1 MKSSPLLARIMAV
14 SAAFTLLSGVLPA
27 LPAVARAPQYVERSF
42 TSPVDAFS
50 VKTGETASF
59 SYSFLKTRWSDW
71 QSYESDG
78 DVLPG
83 EESELVMLPQ
93 GVTAVRVSGVASIE
107 DIHVITVS
115 KDPVKVR
122 VTATTAVGKPSVLS
136 RSDWGADESYLYD
149 TSTETSETAD
159 EAKSDN
165 GAPVAGQ
172 PDQRVKDCTEAQ
184 AKYPTE
190 FKTASTVTKDSDGK
204 SYLWPLQY
212 SSKVKLLVVH
222 HSALV
227 VGGDPRPAVERVRAL
242 YKYHALSKGWGDIG
256 YHYVVDEDGQ
266 IYEGRRGGK
275 YVVGGHVYCNNIGTV
290 GVVLMGNFEIEQP
303 SQEQIKSLQ
312 LLLSDLAREYQ
323 IDLKSSVKFH
333 GKTFDSPIVGHRD
346 LLSTLCPGYYVS
358 EVFGQ
363 IVKHVRDGRLS
374 DPVIFPVT
382 SVKPPESAPVTESG
396 NAAPQAA
403 QGVSF
408 IGRTAIAINPG
419 GKQRLSFSYTAGK
432 EGAYEGKRVAEVRIS
447 DPRIQLLV
455 DDGNVQVPVTKGIL
469 LTTDL
474 PAYETASLQLI
485 VQAPMDPGT
494 YSMDIAG
501 IHFTIAVAGRRAR
514 TGDFINPFAGNPLLT
529 VRTSSSSSSRPVT
542 ARVRT
547 DSRPSLSSASSYASS
562 ASRSSSS
569 FASSQTSA
577 AQKTIRIKLSAS
589 QNPVI
594 QFADAGTVDGL
605 SVKGGASLSLVS
617 KGGVCVAQQNGVEFT
632 RSSALR
638 FKSTASNTLSV
649 NGVGGGTRSY
659 KGVLECRIDA
669 GSLVLINELSIDEY
683 MAGLAEEPDSEP
695 YQKQRAF
702 AIAARTYAAFY
713 MDPSN
718 RKFPGKPY
726 DGSDDPASF
735 QSYKGVGFT
744 ASNPNWLRAVESTKN
759 EVLTIGGKI
768 IKPPY
773 FSSDDGRTRTPL
785 EAGWKNFPFADVFSS
800 KPDPWC
806 VGMGMSGHGVGM
818 SGCGAEG
825 QANEGRSAEQILQY
839 YYPGTRITEL

>member
-1 MKSSPLLARIMAV
+1 MAV
-14 SAAFTLLSGVLPA
+14 SAAFTLLLGVFPPLP
-27 LPAVARAPQYVERSF
+27 VAAAAPRYVERTF

-50 VKTGETASF
+50 VKTGDTASF
-59 SYSFLKTRWSDW
+59 SYSFLNGRWSDW

-83 EESELVMLPQ
+83 EESELVMLPK
-93 GVTAVRVSGVASIE
+93 GVTAVRVHGVASME
-107 DIHVITVS
+107 DVHVITVS
-115 KDPVKVR
+115 KDPVKTR
-122 VTATTAVGKPSVLS
+122 IAATTAVAKPTIIS

-149 TSTETSETAD
+149 TSTETSATAD

-172 PDQRVKDCTEAQ
+172 PDRRVKDCTDAQ
-184 AKYPTE
+184 SQYPTE
-190 FKTASTVTKDSDGK
+190 FKAASTVTKDADGK
-204 SYLWPLQY
+204 TYLWPLQY
-212 SSKVKLLVVH
+212 SSKVKLLAVH

-256 YHYVVDEDGQ
+256 YHYVVDEDGH

-275 YVVGGHVYCNNIGTV
+275 YVVGGHAYCNNIGTV
-290 GVVLMGNFEIEQP
+290 GIVLMGNFEIEQP
-303 SQEQIKSLQ
+303 SQEQIKSVQ
-312 LLLSDLAREYQ
+312 WLLSDLARDYQ

-333 GKTFDSPIVGHRD
+333 GKTFDSPIVRHRD

-363 IVKHVRDGRLS
+363 IVKHVRDGRLG
-374 DPVIFPVT
+374 DAVIFPVT

-408 IGRTAIAINPG
+408 VGRTAIAINPG

-447 DPRIQLLV
+447 DPRIVLMV
-455 DDGNVQVPVTKGIL
+455 DDGNVHVPVTKGIL

-485 VQAPMDPGT
+485 VQAPVDPGT

-514 TGDFINPFAGNPLLT
+514 TGDFVNPFAGNPALT
-529 VRTSSSSSSRPVT
+529 IRTSSSSSSKPVA

-547 DSRPSLSSASSYASS
+547 DSRPSLSSASSSYSS
-562 ASRSSSS
+562 STSRSSSTS
-569 FASSQTSA
+569 SSVSSQTSG
-577 AQKTIRIKLSAS
+577 AQKIIRIKLSAS
-589 QNPVI
+589 QNPTV
-594 QFADAGTVDGL
+594 QFADAGTADGL
-605 SVKGGASLSLVS
+605 SVKGGASFSLLA
-617 KGGVCVAQQNGVEFT
+617 KNGQCVVQQNGVEVS
-632 RSSALR
+632 RGLAPR

-649 NGVGGGTRSY
+649 SGFAGGTRSY
-659 KGVLECRIDA
+659 RGVIECRIDA
-669 GSLVLINELSIDEY
+669 GSLVLINELSIDDY

-702 AIAARTYAAFY
+702 AIAARTYAAYY

-735 QSYKGVGFT
+735 QSYRGVGFT
-744 ASNPNWLRAVESTKN
+744 ANNPNWLRAVESTKN
-759 EVLTIGGKI
+759 QVLTVGGKL

-773 FSSDDGRTRTPL
+773 FSSDDGRTRAPI

-806 VGMGMSGHGVGM
+806 VGFPMSGHGVGM